1 LFSTQGYSQR
11 KDIDFGLLLGTIQY
25 NGDVNMTRAY
35 TSPRPAIALIFR
47 KNYNP
52 HYSLRFDATFG
63 RLACI
68 DENFHNNYQQNRDYS
83 FDDSRVMELT
93 GMVEFNFF
101 EVTTNKKEKN
111 FSPYVVF
118 GLGAMYIENV
128 KWYALQPIG
137 TEGQNYMETR
147 KPYSLYQFCIPMGLI
162 AKYSINK
169 RWAISGEVGV
179 RFLFTDYL
187 DDVSTTYAD
196 PELVAKN
203 VKKDVPEGVARLA
216 ADPAYDK
223 HCYDWNGKYHYY
235 NEQRGD
241 PYDNDFYMF
250 IMISAHYRLKEN
262 DSGWPTFKK

>member
-1 LFSTQGYSQR
+1 MNIKKTRHILLFSLTLLLFSTQGYSQR

-35 TSPRPAIALIFR
+35 TSPLPAIALIFR

-63 RLACI
+63 RLACK

-128 KWYALQPIG
+128 KWY
-137 TEGQNYMETR
+137 EHFN
-147 KPYSLYQFCIPMGLI
+147 IPMGLGL
-162 AKYSINK
+162 KYKLTS
-169 RWAISGEVGV
+169 RMELRGEWVF
-179 RFLFTDYL
+179 RRTFTDQL
-187 DDVSTTYAD
+187 DQLAYRANDGFLHYKQISFSKT
-196 PELVAKN
+196 
-203 VKKDVPEGVARLA
+203 KDWFSVLGISLLFNFSDEKIPC
-216 ADPAYDK
+216 PIY
-223 HCYDWNGKYHYY
+223 
-235 NEQRGD
+235 EQRK
-241 PYDNDFYMF
+241 YDGN
-250 IMISAHYRLKEN
+250 
-262 DSGWPTFKK
+262 KKHKH

>member
-1 LFSTQGYSQR
+1 MNIKKTRHILLFSLTLLLFSTQGYSQR

-63 RLACI
+63 RLACK

-111 FSPYVVF
+111 LHKAGFNYVNYIALVTLPDLMHLVHTFFLVTVPFSS
-118 GLGAMYIENV
+118 
-128 KWYALQPIG
+128 
-137 TEGQNYMETR
+137 T
-147 KPYSLYQFCIPMGLI
+147 
-162 AKYSINK
+162 
-169 RWAISGEVGV
+169 
-179 RFLFTDYL
+179 FT
-187 DDVSTTYAD
+187 V
-196 PELVAKN
+196 
-203 VKKDVPEGVARLA
+203 
-216 ADPAYDK
+216 
-223 HCYDWNGKYHYY
+223 
-235 NEQRGD
+235 
-241 PYDNDFYMF
+241 
-250 IMISAHYRLKEN
+250 
-262 DSGWPTFKK
+262 